1 MLCVILDL
9 VSYHH
14 FPASVFIHQGKCL
27 ANSLALRWEKGD
39 NRSLG
44 ERHHFLGVFTMK
56 RKDITG
62 QKFGRLTVVRY
73 EGAAKNGNATWLCQC
88 DCGQRTIVDG
98 YRLRKGATT
107 SCGCYRREVMREAIR
122 KNPKTAAKIGQ
133 KNQFA
138 ATEGVNLNATLTV
151 RSTNQSGVTGVSF
164 DQQSGKWNARLF
176 FKGQLVLNRTYCS
189 FGEAV
194 TARQR
199 AERQYL
205 MPLLKRVQTPEA
217 MSLMELLEA

>member
-107 SCGCYRREVMREAIR
+107 SCGCYRREVMREKSEDR
-122 KNPKTAAKIGQ
+122 SQNWPKESICRHGRR
-133 KNQFA
+133 QF
-138 ATEGVNLNATLTV
+138 ECDVNRALD
-151 RSTNQSGVTGVSF
+151 QS
-164 DQQSGKWNARLF
+164 KRRHWR
-176 FKGQLVLNRTYCS
+176 QL
-189 FGEAV
+189 
-194 TARQR
+194 
-199 AERQYL
+199 
-205 MPLLKRVQTPEA
+205 
-217 MSLMELLEA
+217 